1 MCASKLRGNALL
13 NIPGILGCA
22 RKGEETEGGR
32 RARESSPSCRFSL
45 LLRSSRFLDR
55 SGRIAISLICSTT
68 SATIVKEGANHT
80 SLAFDMLSESLILY
94 HLAPRGECQQS
105 IHRIYVY
112 ETASAITQRA
122 YKLRLANHSFGWS
135 PLLVLVPCR
144 SC

>member
-1 MCASKLRGNALL
+1 MCTSKFRGNALL
-13 NIPGILGCA
+13 NTPIILGCA
-22 RKGEETEGGR
+22 RKSEEAEGGR

-45 LLRSSRFLDR
+45 LLSSSRFLDR
-55 SGRIAISLICSTT
+55 SGRIAISLSRSTT
-68 SATIVKEGANHT
+68 SATVVNAGANHT
-80 SLAFDMLSESLILY
+80 RLAFGMLSESLILY